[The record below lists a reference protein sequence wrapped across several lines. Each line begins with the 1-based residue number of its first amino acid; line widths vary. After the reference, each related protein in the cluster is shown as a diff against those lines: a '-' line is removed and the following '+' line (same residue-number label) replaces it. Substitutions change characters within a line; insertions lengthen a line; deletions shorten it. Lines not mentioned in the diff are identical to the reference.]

1 MAQTKNAL
9 IRQRVIDRCLRSPK
23 RYSVKEMMEK
33 CNIALEDAGY
43 KPVSSKVT
51 ILKDLE
57 GIMNDFPDAIINR
70 RQMGRNV
77 YYEYDDKSFSI
88 YNIPLNDD
96 EMAQLT
102 QTISILSRFEGMP
115 NFDWVDDLVERF
127 KSSLNIPSTR
137 ETIVAFDEN
146 FDLKGRNWF
155 AKLFSA
161 IASQQALEIKYKP
174 FGKGV
179 ITYLCH
185 PYLLKQYNNRW
196 FLFGCVEGY
205 SNITN
210 LPLDRIQDISPA
222 NIPYKA
228 NTEIDFQ
235 EYFDEMVGVSRRQ
248 GDKLQRVQI
257 KVDNSLYPYI
267 ETKPLHGSQKVLKQ
281 DHDSALIEIEVIVN
295 RELKQL
301 LLSYGCQLHV
311 INPKSLSNEIEADLK
326 KNLENYKYVHLD

>member
-23 RYSVKEMMEK
+23 LYSVNDMMEK
-33 CNIALEDAGY
+33 CNIALEEAGY
-43 KPVSSKVT
+43 KPVTSKVT

-57 GIMNDFPDAIINR
+57 GIENDFPDAVIVKRKI
-70 RQMGRNV
+70 GRYL
-77 YYEYDDKSFSI
+77 YYEYEDKSFSI

-96 EMAQLT
+96 EMAQLA
-102 QTISILSRFEGMP
+102 QTISILSKFEGMP
-115 NFDWVDDLVERF
+115 NFDWIDDLIEHF
-127 KSSLNIPSTR
+127 KSTLNIPSTR

-146 FDLKGRNWF
+146 YDLKGRSWF

-174 FGKGV
+174 FGKEI
-179 ITYLCH
+179 ITYLFH

-205 SNITN
+205 TSITN
-210 LPLDRIQDISPA
+210 LPLDRIVEISPA
-222 NIPYKA
+222 TIAYRP

-235 EYFDEMVGVSRRQ
+235 EYFDEIVGVSKRSNEIS
-248 GDKLQRVQI
+248 KVLI
-257 KVDNSLYPYI
+257 KVTNSLYPYI
-267 ETKPLHGSQKVLKQ
+267 ETKPLHGTQRVVNREDESTVIQ
-281 DHDSALIEIEVIVN
+281 IEVIIN

-301 LLSYGCQLHV
+301 LLSYGSDLTV
-311 INPKSLSNEIEADLK
+311 LSPDTLKEEIQADLM
-326 KNLENYKYVHLD
+326 KNLEKYQSVHIN

>member
-1 MAQTKNAL
+1 MAQVKNAL

-23 RYSVKEMMEK
+23 LYSVKDMMEK
-33 CNIALEDAGY
+33 CNLALEEAGY
-43 KPVSSKVT
+43 KPVTSKVT

-57 GIMNDFPDAIINR
+57 GIENDFPEAVIVKRKI
-70 RQMGRNV
+70 GRNL
-77 YYEYDDKSFSI
+77 YYEYEDKSFSI

-96 EMAQLT
+96 EMAQLA
-102 QTISILSRFEGMP
+102 QTISILSKFEGMP
-115 NFDWVDDLVERF
+115 NFDWVDDLIEHF

-174 FGKGV
+174 FGKTP
-179 ITYLCH
+179 INYLFH

-205 SNITN
+205 TSITN
-210 LPLDRIQDISPA
+210 LPLDRIEEISPA
-222 NIPYKA
+222 TIAYRP

-235 EYFDEMVGVSRRQ
+235 EYFDDIVGVSKR
-248 GDKLQRVQI
+248 GNEISTVLI
-257 KVDNSLYPYI
+257 KVANSLYPYI
-267 ETKPLHGSQKVLKQ
+267 ETKPLHGTQRVVSHEDNCTVIQ
-281 DHDSALIEIEVIVN
+281 IEVIIN

-301 LLSYGCQLHV
+301 LLSYGSGLAV
-311 INPKSLSNEIEADLK
+311 LAPAPLKEEIQADLM
-326 KNLENYKYVHLD
+326 KNLEKYQSVQIN

>member
-1 MAQTKNAL
+1 MAQVKNAL

-23 RYSVKEMMEK
+23 LYSVKDMMEK
-33 CNIALEDAGY
+33 CNLALEEAGY
-43 KPVSSKVT
+43 KPVTSKVT

-57 GIMNDFPDAIINR
+57 GIENDFPEAVIVKRKI
-70 RQMGRNV
+70 GRNL
-77 YYEYDDKSFSI
+77 YYEYEDKSFSI

-96 EMAQLT
+96 EMAQLA
-102 QTISILSRFEGMP
+102 QTISILSKFEGMP
-115 NFDWVDDLVERF
+115 NFDWVDDLIEHF

-174 FGKGV
+174 FGKAP
-179 ITYLCH
+179 INYLFH

-205 SNITN
+205 TSITN
-210 LPLDRIQDISPA
+210 LPLDRIEEISPA
-222 NIPYKA
+222 TIAYRP

-235 EYFDEMVGVSRRQ
+235 EYFDDIVGVSKR
-248 GDKLQRVQI
+248 GNEISTVLI
-257 KVDNSLYPYI
+257 KVANSLYPYI
-267 ETKPLHGSQKVLKQ
+267 ETKPLHGTQRVVSHEDNCTVIQ
-281 DHDSALIEIEVIVN
+281 IEVIIN

-301 LLSYGCQLHV
+301 LLSYGSGLAV
-311 INPKSLSNEIEADLK
+311 LAPAPLKEEIQADLM
-326 KNLENYKYVHLD
+326 KNLEKYQSVQIN